1 MVTTLTLACCC
12 TLCPEIYFWLIAC
25 CLLLSSQAELPF
37 NLFQY
42 FVGGPWPGRAGT
54 GTRPPRWRGRCRG
67 GRWRWGVWCL
77 ITAVIM
83 RTQPRLRHNG
93 DCQIVRCRDKDTS
106 SCCHLDTHQ
115 RRPWDTGTGGGLK
128 DAFPTFCC
136 FLLWRCSGSG
146 GGRTGLGT
154 VPTLAAANTGHQ
166 RLLRGWGCVQMGH

>member
-1 MVTTLTLACCC
+1 
-12 TLCPEIYFWLIAC
+12 
-25 CLLLSSQAELPF
+25 
-37 NLFQY
+37 
-42 FVGGPWPGRAGT
+42 
-54 GTRPPRWRGRCRG
+54 
-67 GRWRWGVWCL
+67 
-77 ITAVIM
+77 M

-146 GGRTGLGT
+146 GGRTGRAQFPHWLLQTLATRGCSGAEVVCRWDIRLMDAAAGT
-154 VPTLAAANTGHQ
+154 VQMLPRSCTVTHRWRHRCNH
-166 RLLRGWGCVQMGH
+166 RL